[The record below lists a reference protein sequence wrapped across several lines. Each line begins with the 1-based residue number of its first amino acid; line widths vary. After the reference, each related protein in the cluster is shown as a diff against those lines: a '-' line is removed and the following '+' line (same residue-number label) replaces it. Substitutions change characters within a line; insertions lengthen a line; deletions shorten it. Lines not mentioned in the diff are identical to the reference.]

1 MKLLLKIIGGF
12 LATIL
17 LVVILLFIFDYD
29 YILKGIQV
37 VYLQGHKTAYIDDY
51 PEFPNRIIKADSTV
65 SSSWPL
71 HKNYNEAKPSDRLTD
86 LNEELGTVAFLIIKN
101 DSIWYEDYAEDYG
114 LLSKTNS
121 FSMAKSITV
130 ALLGK
135 AIKDG
140 YIKDLNQPVGDFFPE
155 FQKGERAKLSVG
167 DLAAMSSGLD
177 WDEDYFNPF
186 SQTARAYFGDN
197 IRKEAVNLNVIEEPG
212 TSFKYL
218 SGNTILLGMVIEKA
232 AGKPLTTYLSESF
245 WKPLG
250 MAHDALW
257 QLDSEEYGMEKAY
270 CCIASNARDFA
281 RFGKLF
287 KDDGKWNGKEILDS
301 KFVKTVK
308 KARFKESPQ
317 YGYGFWLSDYKGKEI
332 FYMRGVLG
340 QYVIVIPEDDLIII
354 RLGHNLIRRE
364 EGENHAK
371 DFFIYIDEAY
381 KMLAD
386 DSKNS
391 T

>member
-17 LVVILLFIFDYD
+17 LVVILLFIFNYD

-140 YIKDLNQPVGDFFPE
+140 YIK
-155 FQKGERAKLSVG
+155 
-167 DLAAMSSGLD
+167 
-177 WDEDYFNPF
+177 
-186 SQTARAYFGDN
+186 
-197 IRKEAVNLNVIEEPG
+197 
-212 TSFKYL
+212 
-218 SGNTILLGMVIEKA
+218 
-232 AGKPLTTYLSESF
+232 
-245 WKPLG
+245 
-250 MAHDALW
+250 
-257 QLDSEEYGMEKAY
+257 
-270 CCIASNARDFA
+270 
-281 RFGKLF
+281 
-287 KDDGKWNGKEILDS
+287 
-301 KFVKTVK
+301 
-308 KARFKESPQ
+308 
-317 YGYGFWLSDYKGKEI
+317 
-332 FYMRGVLG
+332 
-340 QYVIVIPEDDLIII
+340 
-354 RLGHNLIRRE
+354 
-364 EGENHAK
+364 
-371 DFFIYIDEAY
+371 
-381 KMLAD
+381 
-386 DSKNS
+386 
-391 T
+391 